1 MKACIL
7 TLGCKVNE
15 AESASLL
22 AGLEARGWET
32 ADSPYAPDLFIINT
46 CAVPADAEKQSRQAA
61 ALLPKLHP
69 QAPVPVC
76 ACASQHPP

>member
-32 ADSPYAPDLFIINT
+32 ADSPCAADLYIINT
-46 CAVPADAEKQSRQAA
+46 CAVTAEAEKKSRQAVFRTA
-61 ALLPKLHP
+61 IRR
-69 QAPVPVC
+69 
-76 ACASQHPP
+76 

>member
-15 AESASLL
+15 AESDSLL

-32 ADSPYAPDLFIINT
+32 SCVPCAADLYIINT
-46 CAVPADAEKQSRQAA
+46 CAVTAEAEKRAVRQWRG
-61 ALLPKLHP
+61 
-69 QAPVPVC
+69 
-76 ACASQHPP
+76 